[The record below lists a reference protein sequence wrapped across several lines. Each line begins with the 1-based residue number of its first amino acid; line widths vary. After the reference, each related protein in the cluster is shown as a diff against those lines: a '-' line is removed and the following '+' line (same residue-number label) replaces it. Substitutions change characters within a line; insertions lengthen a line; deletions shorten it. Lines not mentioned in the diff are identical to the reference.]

1 VERPEWWNHLPADR
15 PVLYVSL
22 GSTGQPDFLD
32 TVFKVLEPMPVT
44 VMVATAGRWK
54 LKAEAKH
61 FFVAPFLPGMEA
73 AERSRLVICN
83 GGTMSGQQALS
94 AGTPYL
100 GLISNMDQMLF
111 SMAVQRASACELLRE
126 ADVNEGTLRSAI
138 LRMLA
143 EEKYQ
148 VAAINIAGRTTALNS
163 CEKFEELVCAALKVQ
178 VERSTQAV

>member
-1 VERPEWWNHLPADR
+1 
-15 PVLYVSL
+15 
-22 GSTGQPDFLD
+22 
-32 TVFKVLEPMPVT
+32 MPVT

-54 LKAEAKH
+54 MEAVPKH
-61 FFVAPFLPGMEA
+61 FFVANFLPGVEA

-83 GGTMSGQQALS
+83 GGTTSGQQALS
-94 AGTPYL
+94 AGTPFL

-126 ADVNEGTLRSAI
+126 GELNESTLRSLV

-143 EEKYQ
+143 EEKYRI
-148 VAAINIAGRTTALNS
+148 AAKNIAMRTTALNS